1 MDKIIIFVDRDTYG
15 VVSCLL
21 CLPIYVYIYIIL
33 KKILSFAI
41 VLENLNDVSDVIVLI
56 YESKNAGK
64 RSVQTIGFSLG
75 GRGPPEI
82 SIFNCRGGP
91 PSPDIFL
98 CLFFNNNLQETTTN
112 PYFLLVL
119 LSIHFIQH
127 AGHNPLHKKK
137 HIGLCCR
144 SSSARSLGETLR
156 ASCAAGG
163 TQQ

>member
-1 MDKIIIFVDRDTYG
+1 MNKIIIFVDRDTFG

-21 CLPIYVYIYIIL
+21 CLPIYIYIYIYL

-41 VLENLNDVSDVIVLI
+41 VLENLNDVPDVIVLI

-64 RSVQTIGFSLG
+64 RSVQTIGFPPR

-98 CLFFNNNLQETTTN
+98 CLFSEITYKRQQL
-112 PYFLLVL
+112 
-119 LSIHFIQH
+119 IHIFF
-127 AGHNPLHKKK
+127 
-137 HIGLCCR
+137 
-144 SSSARSLGETLR
+144 
-156 ASCAAGG
+156 
-163 TQQ
+163 